1 MTCRLLCRR
10 LRFSRQ
16 RSISPT
22 RLPIPH
28 WAPLRPE
35 VAPQASASSPML
47 WGKATLLLPLVLWPM
62 APVATRGLRGR
73 RTLAAP
79 GGRDKVIWVGLA
91 VRGRVALA
99 WAALAARLEL
109 ELVA

>member
-1 MTCRLLCRR
+1 
-10 LRFSRQ
+10 
-16 RSISPT
+16 
-22 RLPIPH
+22 
-28 WAPLRPE
+28 
-35 VAPQASASSPML
+35 ML
-47 WGKATLLLPLVLWPM
+47 WGVATLLLPLVLWPM
-62 APVATRGLRGR
+62 VPVVTRGLRGR

-99 WAALAARLEL
+99 WAAALAAMLEL